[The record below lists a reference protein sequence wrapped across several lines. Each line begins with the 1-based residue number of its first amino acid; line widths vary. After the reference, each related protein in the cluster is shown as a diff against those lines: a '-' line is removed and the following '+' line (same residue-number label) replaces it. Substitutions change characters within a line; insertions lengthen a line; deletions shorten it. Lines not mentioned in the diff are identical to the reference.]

1 MNDVSRLNP
10 TYVKKIVAND
20 EIRGLKEI
28 LAEAHK
34 NNLKV
39 SIAGR
44 KHSMGGHAFYDDAVV
59 LDMTSFNKILWL
71 DKKNK
76 IIRVQSGADW
86 KKVIEYINPYNLSVG
101 VMQAYN
107 TFTIGGSLSVN
118 VHESDPNYGPLIETV
133 QSFRLLLANGTILNV
148 SRTENSELFGLVIGG
163 YGLFGV
169 ILDVDLQLT
178 NNNIYQK
185 NEYNID
191 YQSYYS
197 TFRNVQKNNGIK
209 SVYARTSIAKDDSFF
224 KEVVLTTY
232 ESTNLSVSPYFALQP
247 NQNVALKKFLF
258 GLSRKYDWG
267 KDLRWRLQKKYSHL
281 EFPALISRNNYM
293 NNDISFLE
301 YHSSRKTDILQEYFI
316 PVENF
321 NFFVDGLRDVVQK
334 NDINLL
340 SVTIRYVP
348 KNKESLLSYSTK
360 ESFGIV
366 LYFNVGTSNEA
377 QEYVEKWTQELIN
390 LSITNN
396 GTYYLPY
403 QLYASQGQIRK
414 AYPNIDLFFEK
425 KKQYDPQELFMNK
438 FYAKYALG
446 EEDERN

>member
-1 MNDVSRLNP
+1 M
-10 TYVKKIVAND
+10 
-20 EIRGLKEI
+20 
-28 LAEAHK
+28 
-34 NNLKV
+34 
-39 SIAGR
+39 
-44 KHSMGGHAFYDDAVV
+44 
-59 LDMTSFNKILWL
+59 
-71 DKKNK
+71 
-76 IIRVQSGADW
+76 
-86 KKVIEYINPYNLSVG
+86 
-101 VMQAYN
+101 
-107 TFTIGGSLSVN
+107 
-118 VHESDPNYGPLIETV
+118 
-133 QSFRLLLANGTILNV
+133 
-148 SRTENSELFGLVIGG
+148 
-163 YGLFGV
+163 
-169 ILDVDLQLT
+169 
-178 NNNIYQK
+178 
-185 NEYNID
+185 
-191 YQSYYS
+191 
-197 TFRNVQKNNGIK
+197 
-209 SVYARTSIAKDDSFF
+209 
-224 KEVVLTTY
+224 
-232 ESTNLSVSPYFALQP
+232 
-247 NQNVALKKFLF
+247 KFLF